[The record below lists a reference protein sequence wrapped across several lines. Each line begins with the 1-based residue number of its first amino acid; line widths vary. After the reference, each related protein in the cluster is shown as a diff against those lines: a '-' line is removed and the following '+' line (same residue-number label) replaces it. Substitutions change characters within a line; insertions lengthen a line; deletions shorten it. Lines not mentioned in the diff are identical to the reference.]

1 MSIVALLYDEKG
13 NAVSASRTYLDVLAG
28 EESKNVDFTWPEPIS
43 GNVIAKEIIP
53 MYNIFLVKLK

>member
-1 MSIVALLYDEKG
+1 
-13 NAVSASRTYLDVLAG
+13 LDKLTSG
-28 EESKNVDFTWPEPIS
+28 ESENINFTWPEPIP